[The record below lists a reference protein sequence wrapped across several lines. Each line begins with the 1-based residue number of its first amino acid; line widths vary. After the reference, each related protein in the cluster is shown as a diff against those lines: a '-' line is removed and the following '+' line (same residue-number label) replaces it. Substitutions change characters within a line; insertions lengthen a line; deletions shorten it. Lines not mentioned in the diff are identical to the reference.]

1 MKRVTAAVI
10 IEDGRL
16 LIARRPPGDPLEGMW
31 ELPGGKIEDGETPQE
46 CLERELL
53 EELAMGARVGEM
65 VASTTYDYD
74 HGSFEM
80 LALCAVRISDYRLLA
95 HDRVAWV
102 HRDEIASHP
111 LAPADIELI
120 AELIET
126 GIL

>member
-10 IEDGRL
+10 IEHGCL
-16 LIARRPPGDPLEGMW
+16 LIARRPPGDHLEGMW
-31 ELPGGKIEDGETPQE
+31 ELPGGKIEDGETPQQ

-53 EELAMGARVGEM
+53 EELAMDARAGDI

-80 LALCAVRISDYRLLA
+80 LALIAVRTSDYKLVA

-102 HRDEIASHP
+102 RRDEIASHP
-111 LAPADIELI
+111 LAPADVELV
-120 AELIET
+120 AGLVAA
-126 GIL
+126 GIW